1 MNASDNSTGVC
12 VEEHG
17 LGGLVQYWH
26 ILVHCEGVGQVLFVP
41 RCVRFAALSRFMCAV
56 GAFLQWRDRLAPTT
70 QPGQGSLRNLGL
82 VLWIRCEHICAIFLL
97 EYQ

>member
-26 ILVHCEGVGQVLFVP
+26 ILVHCEGVGKCFLCHAAYASLHFP
-41 RCVRFAALSRFMCAV
+41 GLCVRLVPSCSGEIAWPRPLSPAKAHC
-56 GAFLQWRDRLAPTT
+56 GIWD
-70 QPGQGSLRNLGL
+70 
-82 VLWIRCEHICAIFLL
+82 
-97 EYQ
+97 